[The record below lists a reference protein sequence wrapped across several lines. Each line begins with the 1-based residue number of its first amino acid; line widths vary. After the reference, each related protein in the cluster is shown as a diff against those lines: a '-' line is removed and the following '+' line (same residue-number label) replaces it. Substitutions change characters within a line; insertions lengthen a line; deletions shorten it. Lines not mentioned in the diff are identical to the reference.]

1 MCWRPSAAWSRCSDR
16 TRLSASRRRSAS
28 TLRAI
33 IFSYSFRWRR
43 SSAGS
48 LGGSHDGRVRDSTA
62 SFSFEMGRGSIMM
75 FVLRSG
81 GSSGN
86 ADLTRGLAS
95 CSGDFR
101 GLGIDP
107 VLDR

>member
-1 MCWRPSAAWSRCSDR
+1 
-16 TRLSASRRRSAS
+16 
-28 TLRAI
+28 
-33 IFSYSFRWRR
+33 
-43 SSAGS
+43 
-48 LGGSHDGRVRDSTA
+48 
-62 SFSFEMGRGSIMM
+62 MM